1 MKGKNSNSKSNNH
14 SSHLQSSAIERYIPA
29 YGYHLSDNIISIGS
43 NKLLCTLV
51 IDGMPFES
59 VSNSQI
65 ELAFLNFK
73 DYLTSL
79 GKEYGSSLGVWTH
92 LIKKKVKLDMQYR
105 FDQNQFAQSF
115 ADRYC
120 QLFDNNNFFKTE
132 YYISFIFKTSDIIEG
147 IEFLNTIIEQSKAV
161 LKNFSP
167 KVLGRDGYK
176 SEIAEFLSYLI
187 NNQSNDIPLSDMPIC
202 QQIPDSEW
210 YFGYDLLEIR
220 NKSTTDIKYA
230 TNYILKGFSFKTS
243 MSQWDFLLALP
254 YEFILTQSFI
264 FASTTRIQKK
274 IDQQINQLESSGE
287 SSDAIDE
294 LLIGK
299 ATLSEGKAM
308 FGSYQSSLTIFG
320 ATEKEA
326 LDGGTKVSSEFLTS
340 GGGFS
345 LMKATI
351 EGYQA
356 FISSLPDSKFRPL
369 DSRRTTTNLAC
380 LFSMHNY
387 SFGKQYGNPIG
398 DGTAIMPLKTIAD
411 GLYYFNTH
419 YSHPHKNVTGK
430 AIAGH
435 FLLLGATGAGKTTL
449 EGAIATFLQRF
460 NPMMFGIDY
469 NRSLEMTFRGLG
481 GEYFAIKEGEFT
493 GFNPFQL
500 EEKASDNLRSF
511 LYRWVE
517 SCAKDTDGNVSD
529 EDAEAIRKAVNAILE
544 MPLPL
549 RRFGLI
555 LSSINKGTSLR
566 LRLSKYCESEGG
578 KLAWV
583 VDSPINTFN
592 PINYQKVGFD
602 TTVVLEKDSSGNDH
616 PACET
621 LLAVLLFYKQVMQ
634 QHNPGRLML
643 SLIEEFWKPANYPT
657 TQELIKS
664 ILKAGRIKNEFIG
677 LVSQSP
683 ADAIKCDIFEA
694 IVEQTPTKI
703 FLPNPDA
710 EYKNSYEKIGLTV
723 KEFERLRR
731 LDLASRTFLIKQSNS
746 SCFAKMDLEGFDEYL
761 PIISGTHKGIELCEK
776 IRKEL
781 GTNEPSIW
789 MPIFIKEL
797 LQKE

>member
-1 MKGKNSNSKSNNH
+1 MKSKNSNSKINKESNQ
-14 SSHLQSSAIERYIPA
+14 QSSSIDKYIPD

-59 VSNSQI
+59 VSDNQI

-73 DYLTSL
+73 DYLTVL
-79 GKEYGSSLGVWTH
+79 GKEYGGSLGVWTH
-92 LIKKKVKLDMQYR
+92 LIKKKVKLDTKYN
-105 FDQNQFAQSF
+105 FENNLFAQKF
-115 ADRYC
+115 VNKYC
-120 QLFDNNNFFKTE
+120 NLFDNNNFFKTE
-132 YYISFIFKTSDIIEG
+132 YYVSFVLKTSDIIEG
-147 IEFLNTIIEQSKAV
+147 MEFLNTIIEQSKAV
-161 LKNFSP
+161 LKTFSVT
-167 KVLGRDGYK
+167 VLGRNGFK
-176 SEIAEFLSYLI
+176 SEIAEFLAYLL
-187 NNQSNDIPLSDMPIC
+187 NNQSLDIPLSDTPIR
-202 QQIPDSEW
+202 QQIPESEW

-220 NKSTTDIKYA
+220 NKSTTKVKYA
-230 TNYILKGFSFKTS
+230 TNYILKGFSFRTV
-243 MSQWDFLLALP
+243 MGQWDFLLTLP
-254 YEFILTQSFI
+254 YEFVLTQSFI
-264 FASTTRIQKK
+264 FASTTKVQKQ

-287 SSDAIDE
+287 MSEAIDE

-299 ATLSEGKAM
+299 ATLAEGKAM
-308 FGSYQSSLTIFG
+308 FGSYQSSLTVLG
-320 ATEKEA
+320 ETAKEA

-356 FISSLPDSKFRPL
+356 FLSCLPDSNLRPL

-387 SFGKQYGNPIG
+387 SFGKEKGNPIG

-411 GLYYFNTH
+411 GLYFFNTH

-460 NPMMFGIDY
+460 HPMMFGIDY
-469 NRSLEMTFRGLG
+469 NRSLEMTFRGFG
-481 GEYFAIKEGEFT
+481 GAYFSIKEGEFT

-500 EEKASDNLRSF
+500 EEVASDSLKSF

-517 SCAKDTDGNVSD
+517 SCARDVDARVTD
-529 EDAEAIRKAVNAILE
+529 EDAEIIRRSVNAVLE
-544 MPLPL
+544 MPLFM
-549 RRFGLI
+549 RRFGLL
-555 LSSINKGTSLR
+555 LSSINKGSSLR

-578 KLAWV
+578 KLAWA
-583 VDSPINTFN
+583 VDSPTNTFN
-592 PINYQKVGFD
+592 PIHYTKVGFD

-616 PACET
+616 PACEP
-621 LLAVLLFYKQVMQ
+621 LLAVLLYYKQVMQ
-634 QHNPGRLML
+634 QHNAGRLML
-643 SLIEEFWKPANYPT
+643 TLIEEFWKPANYPT

-664 ILKAGRIKNEFIG
+664 TLKAGRIKNEFIG

-683 ADAIKCDIFEA
+683 ADAIKCNIFEA

-710 EYKNSYEKIGLTV
+710 EYKNSYEKVGLTV

-761 PIISGTHKGIELCEK
+761 PIISGTHKGIEICER
-776 IRKEL
+776 IRKEV
-781 GTNEPSIW
+781 GDDPTIW
-789 MPIFIKEL
+789 MPIFIEEILRKE
-797 LQKE
+797 